1 MSATYAVRFIEAPPN
16 ARRSSS
22 PRSLRWNVTPMC
34 SRCMTS
40 PGASEHMISIASW
53 SPRKSEPLTVSYA
66 CERQSSSTLIA
77 ALIPPA
83 AATEC
88 ERTGWT
94 LLMIPTLAPFWAA
107 ASAARWPA
115 RPAPMIKTSCAGMAP
130 CARRKSVNKR
140 LFPSHD
146 ARPRELIGEQV
157 RRPDQDHPGRRHHY
171 KHDGHEHHGSRP
183 PDKQSKS
190 PDHAEQTPPDRKE
203 RAPPA
208 TVWMQRRRLA
218 QLGEVP

>member
-22 PRSLRWNVTPMC
+22 PRSLRWKVTPMC

-40 PGASEHMISIASW
+40 CGASEHMISIASW

-66 CERQSSSTLIA
+66 CERQSSATLIA

-88 ERTGWT
+88 ERTGCT
-94 LLMIPTLAPFWAA
+94 LLRIATLAPSCAA

-115 RPAPMIKTSCAGMAP
+115 RPAPMIKYVVCW
-130 CARRKSVNKR
+130 
-140 LFPSHD
+140 
-146 ARPRELIGEQV
+146 
-157 RRPDQDHPGRRHHY
+157 
-171 KHDGHEHHGSRP
+171 HGSCGRSE
-183 PDKQSKS
+183 DV
-190 PDHAEQTPPDRKE
+190 DAC
-203 RAPPA
+203 RASG
-208 TVWMQRRRLA
+208 TL
-218 QLGEVP
+218 